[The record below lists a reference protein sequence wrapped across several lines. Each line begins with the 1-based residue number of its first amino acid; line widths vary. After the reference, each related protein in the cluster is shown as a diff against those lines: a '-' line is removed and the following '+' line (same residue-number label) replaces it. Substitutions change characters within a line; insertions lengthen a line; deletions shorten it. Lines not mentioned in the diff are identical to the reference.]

1 MEFKTANR
9 EWVKNAAIIFLA
21 VLLVLTFFSNTIMN
35 RSLVEVATARVTDGN
50 IVAKVRGT
58 GTVTASGKHQ
68 VKATKTRPVRSVMV
82 KAGQEVQTGD
92 VLFILGEGDG
102 DELEQAEQTLRELRV
117 SYQKAALSLPTFDY
131 TAQNR
136 AVSDAEKALDAADE
150 KCVEAQKLYDD
161 MFEKYG
167 NKELAAQLAEA
178 LTQLQNAE
186 DTMYQAQDAYNDRYQ
201 KAYKAVVDAQT
212 AYDDAVKNGISGDDL
227 KPYEDTLTEAEKTLS
242 GMSEESDP
250 LLARYLSG
258 DVLPSDKRGWTLVQ
272 ADGLSLGWAKGD
284 GQMLKNHYPKALRRP
299 V

>member
-35 RSLVEVATARVTDGN
+35 RSLVEVATARVTDGS

-68 VKATKTRPVRSVMV
+68 VKATKTRTVRSVMV

-102 DELEQAEQTLRELRV
+102 DELEQAEQTLRDLRV

-131 TAQNR
+131 TTQNR

-201 KAYKAVVDAQT
+201 KAYDAVVDAEI
-212 AYDDAVKNGISGDDL
+212 AYD
-227 KPYEDTLTEAEKTLS
+227 
-242 GMSEESDP
+242 SDP
-250 LLARYLSG
+250 SEANAAALE
-258 DVLPSDKRGWTLVQ
+258 
-272 ADGLSLGWAKGD
+272 
-284 GQMLKNHYPKALRRP
+284 KAQQT
-299 V
+299 